1 MAASTDPDRKMVK
14 VVLLDIGESTSI
26 PLVVMYRTVLL
37 SRLQLLQV
45 QRFPGEG

>member
-1 MAASTDPDRKMVK
+1 MAASTDADKMMIK

-26 PLVVMYRTVLL
+26 PLKDMYSSLV
-37 SRLQLLQV
+37 SFYVQQLQV